1 MSEEEILKYIK
12 EMIQFSDHNIYKI
25 ALKRIIRFIY

>member
-12 EMIQFSDHNIYKI
+12 EMIQFSDHNMYKM
-25 ALKRIIRFIY
+25 ALQRNFKFIL